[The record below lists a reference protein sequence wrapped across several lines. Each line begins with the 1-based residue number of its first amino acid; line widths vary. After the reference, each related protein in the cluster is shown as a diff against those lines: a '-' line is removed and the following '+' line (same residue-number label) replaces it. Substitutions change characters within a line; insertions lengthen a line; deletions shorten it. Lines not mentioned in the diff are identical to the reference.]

1 MRLENRPGNQPDL
14 RRIGLHPD
22 FWYPLARSEDVRPGR
37 THRAAFAGE
46 PIVLARTERGE
57 VFALEDRCAHR
68 QFPLHKGIVC
78 GETLRCAYHAWT
90 YRTDGRLVGVP
101 YLPKNAVRPA
111 GVRGFAFREAYGYVF
126 VFPGDRDRAPA
137 VDLPHLPSF
146 HSPKTRTMRFWRKI
160 DCHYSFMHE
169 NLMDMNHQSLHR
181 GLMGTIRP
189 TLFDHREGDDWVE
202 ARYRFERTAG
212 KPRRGARFLMAG
224 RRASGDTRIPDVM
237 TIRTQYPYQTLSI
250 RRGGS
255 EEPAFNLWAAYVP
268 WDREQRSHI
277 SVGMLMIEKPRIP
290 GLGLRRLAPHTAIR
304 RIGVRRGSHGRRDGA
319 ASVRRAR
326 ERLESGGQPG
336 DRRVARSA
344 GSAWRA
350 SRSQRDP
357 RGIIEN
363 ARARRARG
371 RDRRRGGERRRTHE
385 ALARNAPRP
394 ELLHRLRDASAP
406 RSEACGGT
414 APRYGLFTATA
425 MASR

>member
-1 MRLENRPGNQPDL
+1 MAGTRPENRRGNEPDL

-22 FWYPLARSEDVRPGR
+22 FWYPLAKSEDVRPGR

-57 VFALEDRCAHR
+57 IFALEDRCAHR

-101 YLPKNAVRPA
+101 YLPKNAFRPA
-111 GVRGFAFREAYGYVF
+111 GVRGYACREAYGYVF
-126 VFPGDRDRAPA
+126 VFPGDRDRAPE
-137 VDLPHLPSF
+137 VDLPHLPCF
-146 HSPKTRTMRFWRKI
+146 HSPKTRTMHFWRKI

-169 NLMDMNHQSLHR
+169 NLMDMNHQALHR
-181 GLMGTIRP
+181 GIMGTIQP
-189 TLFDHREGDDWVE
+189 TLFERREGDDWVE

-224 RRASGDTRIPDVM
+224 RWASGDASIPDVM
-237 TIRTQYPYQTLSI
+237 TIRTQYPYQTLSV

-290 GLGLRRLAPHTAIR
+290 GLVHIIWPLIR
-304 RIGVRRGSHGRRDGA
+304 RFAESVFAEDRMAVEMEQRAYDEQGGDWNQEVNPVIVSLRALLVRRGVPLAHSGTRGASPRTREIGLIEEEIDEMAAVRDDG
-319 ASVRRAR
+319 
-326 ERLESGGQPG
+326 
-336 DRRVARSA
+336 
-344 GSAWRA
+344 
-350 SRSQRDP
+350 
-357 RGIIEN
+357 
-363 ARARRARG
+363 
-371 RDRRRGGERRRTHE
+371 
-385 ALARNAPRP
+385 
-394 ELLHRLRDASAP
+394 RLRLSLPGRA
-406 RSEACGGT
+406 ET
-414 APRYGLFTATA
+414 
-425 MASR
+425 